1 MKFAAYLHD
10 LFYKQMNIH
19 TAKLNLIIMQPNQF
33 TILLEFET
41 DQILG
46 NTWSRSLW
54 EDNLL
59 ESLSKSLLMF

>member
-10 LFYKQMNIH
+10 RFYKQMNIH
-19 TAKLNLIIMQPNQF
+19 TAMLNLIIMQPNQF

-46 NTWSRSLW
+46 NTWSHSLW

-59 ESLSKSLLMF
+59 ESL